1 MAKIAGTDILVGL
14 YDEETFGVTPA
25 EPSGIVLAYKSLG
38 VSASQEAITNDIITS
53 GRGVSRPGKGNID
66 VTGSLVT
73 TFAPATCA
81 FFLKHIFGEPT
92 AGVYTPGA
100 LPPGFIIEKDY
111 TSKVANRVERFNGCR
126 VKSATFTFNQ
136 SGYVDLSIDIAGK
149 RYGIYPEV
157 LDSALAEY
165 EHEAWTGFQG
175 VVKLNG
181 VRIGGVMSGSV
192 TIDNEID
199 TSMYAFPGPDDTP
212 GERMS
217 LPEGLAKI
225 TGQMEV
231 VFENFDLI
239 DIANAGTAVSLE
251 WVYTN
256 ADGKKI
262 TFAIA
267 PCEIPL
273 TSPTIESRS
282 GLKVTYS
289 FSAFVNEAAEGL
301 TVTLVDAE
309 ILTEWTA
316 QTSGVATNL
325 NGVAVG
331 SSARVAVG
339 AGGVIRRSTDGT
351 SWSAQTSGVGTA
363 LNAVIWSGS
372 QFVAVG
378 NGGVILTSPDGET
391 WTAQTSGVSSD
402 LNGVC
407 YASSVYVAVGESGE
421 ILTSA
426 NGTSWTAR
434 TSGTTANLNAVA
446 YVVNLFVAVGASGNI
461 ITSPDGTTWTKQTS
475 GTTTYYA
482 VAPSTDYFVIGGAGG
497 KILTSATGASG
508 TWRSRTSGTTK
519 DIRGL
524 DKSSGTYV
532 AVANSGD
539 LLVSY
544 DGIVWLERDSG
555 VTTNLLA
562 VDGVDGDFTVC
573 GASGVILAAS

>member
-1 MAKIAGTDILVGL
+1 MAQIAGTDILVGL
-14 YDEETFGVTPA
+14 YDETTFGLTPSD
-25 EPSGIVLAYKSLG
+25 PSGIVLAYKSLG
-38 VSASQEAITNDIITS
+38 VSASQESVVNDIITS

-111 TSKVANRVERFNGCR
+111 TSKVASRVERFNGCR

-157 LDSALAEY
+157 LDSALTEY

-175 VVKLNG
+175 IVKLNG

-262 TFAIA
+262 TFAIT

-301 TVTLVDAE
+301 TVTLIDAE
-309 ILTEWTA
+309 ILTDWNT
-316 QTSGVATNL
+316 QVSGVSSAL
-325 NGVAVG
+325 NNVAVG
-331 SSARVAVG
+331 ASARVAVG
-339 AGGVIRRSTDGT
+339 AGGVILRSTNGT
-351 SWSAQTSGVGTA
+351 TWATQTSGLATA
-363 LNAVIWSGS
+363 LNAVIWGGS

-378 NGGVILTSPDGET
+378 AAGAILTSPDGET
-391 WTAQTSGVSSD
+391 WTAQTSG
-402 LNGVC
+402 LATALQGVC
-407 YASSVYVAVGESGE
+407 YSSGLYVAVGDSGK
-421 ILTSA
+421 ILTST
-426 NGTSWTAR
+426 NGTAWTER
-434 TSGTTANLNAVA
+434 SSGATANLNAVA
-446 YVVNLFVAVGASGNI
+446 YVVNLFVAVGVAGNI
-461 ITSPDGTTWTKQTS
+461 LTSPDGTTWTKQTS
-475 GTTTYYA
+475 GITAYHA

-497 KILTSATGASG
+497 KIITSATGASG
-508 TWRSRTSGTTK
+508 TWRTRTSGLTST
-519 DIRGL
+519 IRGL

-532 AVANSGD
+532 AVADGGNIV
-539 LLVSY
+539 VSY

-555 VTTNLLA
+555 VTANLLA
-562 VDGVDGDFTVC
+562 VDGVEGAFTVC
-573 GASGVILAAS
+573 GASGTVLVAS